1 MNNTKMNIIFIFEV
15 SRSKPKLEPNEIL
28 NDVLV
33 ETLHTRTCE
42 LLKICLKIRV
52 TVEVLPLMT
61 S

>member
-1 MNNTKMNIIFIFEV
+1 MNIIFIFEV